1 MKKSTLLELKV
12 SRKARI
18 LAVSGNEKLI
28 SRLMSLGFYP
38 GREITKVGHIGLHGA
53 VTIKIGRTV
62 MALGHGMA
70 GKIIVESE

>member
-1 MKKSTLLELKV
+1 MSQ
-12 SRKARI
+12 KARI
-18 LAVSGNEKLI
+18 LAVSGGEKLVN
-28 SRLMSLGFYP
+28 RLMSLGLYP

-70 GKIIVESE
+70 GKIIVEAE